1 MKSAIK
7 FPLLVLLCLLC
18 SETVLNR
25 QAIAGKNSIVTPD
38 ASGQGL
44 GDTFS
49 NFDSSPRS
57 EYSCTNNGVANSLRN
72 IQRSESVPS
81 VGGQELSISPSQLDS
96 IQSLVSNDRPTASS
110 LSSLAQQIEN
120 ETGLNVEVSRA
131 DLSSSALR
139 SATNSA
145 NEMILALEGNQL
157 AAAANSPTLMSL
169 LELLRGGN
177 TAPAALDSLAGQCEV
192 GLLKVSLVEEA
203 PPIEIPTEPAEP
215 LPPLRTPDPIPE
227 PEPEPVPTFQEPVRG
242 LW

>member
-25 QAIAGKNSIVTPD
+25 QAIAGKNSIVSPD
-38 ASGQGL
+38 ASGQGI

-49 NFDSSPRS
+49 GYSTFPQY
-57 EYSCTNNGVANSLRN
+57 EASCTNNGVANSLRN
-72 IQRSESVPS
+72 IQRNESVPS
-81 VGGQELSISPSQLDS
+81 VGGREISVSPSQLDS
-96 IQSLVSNDRPTASS
+96 IQSLVANDRPSIDS
-110 LSSLAQQIEN
+110 LSSLAQQIAD

-131 DLSSSALR
+131 DISSSALQ

-145 NEMILALEGNQL
+145 NEMILALDGDQL
-157 AAAANSPTLMSL
+157 AAAAESPTLMSL

-177 TAPAALDSLAGQCEV
+177 DTVAALDSLAGQCEV
-192 GLLKVSLVEEA
+192 GLLKVSLAEEA
-203 PPIEIPTEPAEP
+203 PPVEIPAEPVEP
-215 LPPLRTPDPIPE
+215 LPPVRTPDPI

>member
-7 FPLLVLLCLLC
+7 FPLLVLICLLC
-18 SETVLNR
+18 SEIALSR

-38 ASGQGL
+38 SSGQGL

-49 NFDSSPRS
+49 NYGSSPRS
-57 EYSCTNNGVANSLRN
+57 EFSCTNNGVANSLRN
-72 IQRSESVPS
+72 IQRNESVPS
-81 VGGQELSISPSQLDS
+81 VNGQEISLSPSQLDS
-96 IQSLVSNDRPTASS
+96 IQSLVSNDRPTIDA
-110 LSSLAQQIEN
+110 LSSLAQQISD
-120 ETGLNVEVSRA
+120 ETGINVEVSRA
-131 DLSSSALR
+131 DISSSALR

-145 NEMILALEGNQL
+145 NEMILALDGDQL
-157 AAAANSPTLMSL
+157 NAAADSPTLMSL

-177 TAPAALDSLAGQCEV
+177 EAPAALDSLAGQCEV

-203 PPIEIPTEPAEP
+203 PPVEILTEPADP
-215 LPPLRTPDPIPE
+215 LPVRNPDPIPE